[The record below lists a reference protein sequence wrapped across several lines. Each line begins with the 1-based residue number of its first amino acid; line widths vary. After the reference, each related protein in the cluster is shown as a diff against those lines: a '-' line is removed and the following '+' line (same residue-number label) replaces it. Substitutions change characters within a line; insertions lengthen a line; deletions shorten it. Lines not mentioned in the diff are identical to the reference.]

1 MDWKL
6 EDKLLKMESVP
17 NSYLDHIATYIRY
30 KKFNITNAKQLTTYI
45 KRNLKVAKDLEG
57 FTSKQIYVVM
67 DKLEEEYK
75 EREKNIELLKKQN
88 KPIKPNWKWGL
99 ETCAKELMK

>member
-45 KRNLKVAKDLEG
+45 KRNIKTAKDLEG
-57 FTSKQIYVVM
+57 FSSKQIYAVM
-67 DKLEEEYK
+67 EKLQEEQEYRAK
-75 EREKNIELLKKQN
+75 HKGKAD
-88 KPIKPNWKWGL
+88 NWTWGL
-99 ETCAKELMK
+99 ETVLKTLLK